1 MPVSPFS
8 RYRNLALPEV
18 VHATRGVTRSLPIRR
33 PRASLSPLGMRQ
45 HRFAGYD
52 TLDLLALKYFG
63 REELYWYL
71 MDANGGRLP
80 ENFAP
85 GEILMIPPLSTA
97 TRVERPQR

>member
-8 RYRNLALPEV
+8 RYRNLPLQDVSHP
-18 VHATRGVTRSLPIRR
+18 TRGVTRSLPIRR
-33 PRASLSPLGMRQ
+33 SPVSPPTLGSQR

-52 TLDLLALKYFG
+52 TLDLLALKHFG
-63 REELYWYL
+63 REELYWHV

-80 ENFAP
+80 DQFEP
-85 GEILMIPPLSTA
+85 GEIILIPPLSTA